1 MIKFPERV
9 FETSQCRRAAV
20 FTLVS
25 NIMVNSI
32 DKYFILILE
41 GNLPSGTREKD
52 LERFFKGYGRK
63 MDILIKQVQIYTD
76 YTILW
81 HIKSVKHINKYSKPT
96 QGFGFVEG

>member
-25 NIMVNSI
+25 KIMENSLFSI
-32 DKYFILILE
+32 DKYLILILE

-63 MDILIKQVQIYTD
+63 MDILIKQVQNYS
-76 YTILW
+76 ILW
-81 HIKSVKHINKYSKPT
+81 HGIKNPSKHY
-96 QGFGFVEG
+96 